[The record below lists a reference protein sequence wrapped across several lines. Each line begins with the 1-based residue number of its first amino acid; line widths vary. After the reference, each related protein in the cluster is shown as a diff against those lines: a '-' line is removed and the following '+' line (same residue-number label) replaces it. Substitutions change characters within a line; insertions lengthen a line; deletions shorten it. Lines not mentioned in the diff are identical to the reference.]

1 MEDLPS
7 GLGDRC
13 RYTAWKAFLALIPL
27 KDRHLCPACGDEQ
40 IAQCYFAGQRHVFQR
55 RRSAYRCPKCN
66 TQIRYAAERSVLL
79 IVARLLAVVVLGFW
93 ASRLIRINL
102 SSANISTAEIFAY
115 FTAAIIIGVVIT
127 LVDMLR
133 GSVVAAGGNATSK

>member
-1 MEDLPS
+1 M
-7 GLGDRC
+7 
-13 RYTAWKAFLALIPL
+13 
-27 KDRHLCPACGDEQ
+27 
-40 IAQCYFAGQRHVFQR
+40 
-55 RRSAYRCPKCN
+55 
-66 TQIRYAAERSVLL
+66 L